1 MSKALCFAR
10 RYPSFLP
17 SLLPS
22 LPPSLPPYMG
32 GAVVVAVGRAPLQA
46 HDGIHVQMARAV
58 EEVGLEG
65 GREGGRER
73 RMREEDVVKVWREG
87 GREGGR
93 ERGMRED
100 NVVKVWREGGR
111 EGGKGYLSWLQ
122 HGLQVRHIHLDK
134 GHEAEGKPKAGKEG
148 VAV

>member
-1 MSKALCFAR
+1 
-10 RYPSFLP
+10 
-17 SLLPS
+17 
-22 LPPSLPPYMG
+22 MG

-73 RMREEDVVKVWREG
+73 GMREED
-87 GREGGR
+87 
-93 ERGMRED
+93 
-100 NVVKVWREGGR
+100 VVKVWREGGR

>member
-73 RMREEDVVKVWREG
+73 GMREED
-87 GREGGR
+87 
-93 ERGMRED
+93 
-100 NVVKVWREGGR
+100 VVKVWREGGR